1 MAKVFIT
8 KYALTEG
15 IKEIE
20 TDIIR
25 SRFED
30 REYVRDGLCSY
41 FRIGEKRIETIELSL
56 KTLEVVQSRGA
67 CNQNTEYHKR
77 IIELVK
83 KNIGLIR
90 NKLSA

>member
-41 FRIGEKRIETIELSL
+41 FRIGETHSPINPKR
-56 KTLEVVQSRGA
+56 
-67 CNQNTEYHKR
+67 
-77 IIELVK
+77 
-83 KNIGLIR
+83 
-90 NKLSA
+90 

>member
-30 REYVRDGLCSY
+30 REYVRDGFAEWILQPLCSIQI
-41 FRIGEKRIETIELSL
+41 RVTLS
-56 KTLEVVQSRGA
+56 
-67 CNQNTEYHKR
+67 
-77 IIELVK
+77 
-83 KNIGLIR
+83 
-90 NKLSA
+90 

>member
-41 FRIGEKRIETIELSL
+41 FRIGENAFTDKSEALKKAEEMKIRKIASLRKQIE
-56 KTLEVVQSRGA
+56 KLE
-67 CNQNTEYHKR
+67 
-77 IIELVK
+77 
-83 KNIGLIR
+83 
-90 NKLSA
+90 KLSFKCEEG

>member
-1 MAKVFIT
+1 MITTMAKVFIT

-41 FRIGEKRIETIELSL
+41 FRIGETHSPINPKR
-56 KTLEVVQSRGA
+56 
-67 CNQNTEYHKR
+67 
-77 IIELVK
+77 
-83 KNIGLIR
+83 
-90 NKLSA
+90 

>member
-1 MAKVFIT
+1 MITTMAKVFIT

-41 FRIGEKRIETIELSL
+41 FRIGKTHSPINPKR
-56 KTLEVVQSRGA
+56 
-67 CNQNTEYHKR
+67 
-77 IIELVK
+77 
-83 KNIGLIR
+83 
-90 NKLSA
+90 